1 MTDSAS
7 IFTTIDRV
15 ALLHDA
21 AATDGDAADRDVLD
35 QMDAVEQAVAER
47 GGTTV
52 RFPVTLNMWELK
64 RWIRS
69 EKPGLVFNLVES
81 LDRSDRLQTVV
92 PLLLEDWR
100 VPFTGSGSLGMLL
113 SNNKLASKER
123 LAESGLPVPDGLWAD
138 RRGTVHRVPEN
149 ADASADNVSGDWIV
163 KTLESHASAHLDDDS
178 VIRNAT
184 TADVVARIADLT
196 DRHGEPFFAER
207 FIDGREFN
215 LSLIENESGGV
226 TVLPE
231 AEIRFDNFPAGKP
244 AIVGYQ
250 AKWIEDSPEYIGTTR
265 SFDFPPSD
273 DTLRRDLKKAAIR
286 TWRVVG
292 LRGYARVDFRVDRL
306 GKIAILEANANP
318 CISPDAGFAAAA
330 ERGGMSF
337 GDMVERIA
345 LAALHR

>member
-1 MTDSAS
+1 M
-7 IFTTIDRV
+7 
-15 ALLHDA
+15 
-21 AATDGDAADRDVLD
+21 
-35 QMDAVEQAVAER
+35 
-47 GGTTV
+47 
-52 RFPVTLNMWELK
+52 K
-64 RWIRS
+64 RWIGS

-138 RRGTVHRVPEN
+138 R
-149 ADASADNVSGDWIV
+149 
-163 KTLESHASAHLDDDS
+163 
-178 VIRNAT
+178 
-184 TADVVARIADLT
+184 
-196 DRHGEPFFAER
+196 HGEPFFAER

-231 AEIRFDNFPAGKP
+231 AEIRFENFPAGKP

-250 AKWIEDSPEYIGTTR
+250 AKWVEDSPEYIGTTR
-265 SFDFPPSD
+265 SFEFPPSD
-273 DTLRRDLKKAAIR
+273 DTLRKNLKKAAVR
-286 TWRVVG
+286 CWRIVG
-292 LRGYARVDFRVDRL
+292 LRGYARVDFRVDNL
-306 GKIAILEANANP
+306 GNIAILEANANP

-330 ERGGMSF
+330 ERGGMSY
-337 GDMVERIA
+337 GDMVEHIA
-345 LAALHR
+345 RAALRRAAPAPSGVWIS

>member
-1 MTDSAS
+1 MTSRTS
-7 IFTTIDRV
+7 IFATLGRV

-21 AATDGDAADRDVLD
+21 AATDGDAADRDVVY
-35 QMDAVEQAVAER
+35 QMEAIEQAVAER
-47 GGTTV
+47 GGKTM

-100 VPFTGSGSLGMLL
+100 VLFTGSGSLGMLL

-123 LAESGLPVPDGLWAD
+123 LAESGLPVPDGFWAD
-138 RRGTVHRVPEN
+138 RRGTIHRVPEN
-149 ADASADNVSGDWIV
+149 GDGDVLGDWIV
-163 KTLESHASAHLDDDS
+163 KTLESHASAHMNDDS
-178 VIRNAT
+178 VVRNAT
-184 TADVVARIADLT
+184 AAELAGRIADLS
-196 DRHGEPFFAER
+196 DRHGEPFFAEQ

-215 LSLIENESGGV
+215 LSLLENDSGGV
-226 TVLPE
+226 SVLPE
-231 AEIRFDNFPAGKP
+231 AEIRFDNLPAGKP

-250 AKWIEDSPEYIGTTR
+250 AKWVEDSPEYAGTTR

-273 DTLRRDLKKAAIR
+273 DTLRKNLKKTAIR
-286 TWRVVG
+286 CWRVIG

-318 CISPDAGFAAAA
+318 CLSPDAGFAAAA
-330 ERGGMSF
+330 ERGGLSY

-345 LAALHR
+345 LAALRR